1 MWQRSGQLTEH
12 RLLALTPFQ
21 GVRFWVQR
29 LPGVQIP
36 RARRICL
43 GLAPPATIY
52 DTFGVAP
59 HGSPPG
65 HTTPSASPS
74 CEMFQIYRRNVQTP
88 GLLPEGEGL
97 RRLLRRP
104 RTFKLHASPL

>member
-1 MWQRSGQLTEH
+1 MWRRSGQLTEH
-12 RLLALTPFQ
+12 PLLVLTPLR
-21 GVRFWVQR
+21 GVPFWVQR
-29 LPGVQIP
+29 LPGVRVP

-59 HGSPPG
+59 HGSRPG

-74 CEMFQIYRRNVQTP
+74 CETFRLHGRNVQ
-88 GLLPEGEGL
+88 GAAGS
-97 RRLLRRP
+97 RA
-104 RTFKLHASPL
+104 ASPLAAGAP